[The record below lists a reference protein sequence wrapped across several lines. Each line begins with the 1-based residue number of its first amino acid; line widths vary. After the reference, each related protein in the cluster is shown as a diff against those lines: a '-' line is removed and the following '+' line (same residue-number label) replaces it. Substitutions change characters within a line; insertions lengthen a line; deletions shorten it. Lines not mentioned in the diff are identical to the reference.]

1 MIGITDL
8 NFAGV
13 HFMELTI
20 ELLGELFSGWIG
32 VLSFAV
38 IASMLGMGVF
48 FLRLFLRNDGDN
60 P

>member
-1 MIGITDL
+1 
-8 NFAGV
+8 
-13 HFMELTI
+13 MELTI

-38 IASMLGMGVF
+38 IAFMLGMGVF
-48 FLRLFLRNDGDN
+48 FLRLFLKNDGAEN